1 MNRIFSVALAFV
13 LAVPAFAAADEER
26 PLHNPEQTRAVH
38 YFVSA
43 DRILD
48 ARAMAMDG
56 IVVQH
61 ILPGNRYIVLTN
73 DAATLRATPGVQSA
87 EPYAAREKMSRE
99 GLRAAAST
107 SPFVTVNVLFH
118 DDATFAAVQA
128 AVDAAGGTIETPLDI
143 AVDHPQRLR
152 VRLAPGSIPLL
163 ARNEAVFGVFGRPLR
178 AAPLNDVAAAQ
189 AHVTPLYSAP
199 YNLDGTG
206 IVLSQFEPESTS
218 GAGDDAVDTTHPE
231 LTGRVTLHNAPKP
244 GKHATHVAG
253 TMIAKGIVP
262 AAKGM
267 APNATLQEY
276 GLNGDTLFTDKQ
288 GLGTL
293 GITADN
299 NSWGFVLGW
308 QEEGNGDIPWV
319 WEGAADYIGA
329 YDALYSAPYDHLAI
343 DPTVNVL
350 FVHSSGND
358 GANTP
363 VLDSNGRHY
372 HTDANGKLVTSE
384 VFCYSKDGS
393 GTDCPAPPI
402 CSAGF
407 STKGT
412 DDNGNVH
419 VRMCETVKHVVYGPY
434 NTMSFIASE
443 KNILSVGAVSSDG
456 SIAFFSSRGPVRDGR
471 VKPDL
476 VAMGIGQY
484 STIPGGAYTNMNG
497 TSMSSPVVT
506 GATALL
512 AQQWKQTFNAR
523 PSPQQLK
530 TLLIAGARD
539 QVGTPDVDPPGP
551 DYTYG
556 YGLIDAQASVDL
568 IRADGGGGSHIRTS
582 TIANGASV
590 EIPLAVTTAGKFRA
604 VLGWADPEVVL
615 TPANSND
622 DPFAE
627 KTLVNDLDLKIIDA
641 SGNTV
646 LPYVLNKDNPTAA
659 ATRGV
664 NTLDNTEVVEI
675 ANAVPG
681 NYRAVI
687 TGKSVPVNSPQT
699 YVFVSTLAA
708 AGAPAPPCT
717 DALEPNDT
725 PAAAS
730 LIVNGQPVQAKI
742 CTNDTDWFSFTT
754 NRSGP
759 ITVTVTTKDTPV
771 TVQLNAPGPTPV
783 SSTTVAAN
791 SSGSVTGT
799 IGSGTNQIVA
809 PSQTWLIKI
818 TPAGNVTG
826 DSSYTLN
833 ATFPAANLGRA
844 PGRRPH

>member
-1 MNRIFSVALAFV
+1 MNRIFSIALVLA

-26 PLHNPEQTRAVH
+26 QLRKPEQDHAVH

-48 ARAMAMDG
+48 AQALAMDG

-61 ILPGNRYIVLTN
+61 ILPGNRYIVLTS
-73 DAATLRATPGVQSA
+73 DAATLRATAGVQSV

-118 DDATFAAVQA
+118 DDATFAAAQA

-143 AVDHPQRLR
+143 AIDHPQRLR
-152 VRLAPGSIPLL
+152 VRLAPGAIPLL
-163 ARNEAVFGVFGRPLR
+163 ARDEAVFGVFGRPLR
-178 AAPLNDVAAAQ
+178 AAPLNDVAANQ

-206 IVLSQFEPESTS
+206 IVLSQFEPEGTS

-231 LTGRVTLHNAPKP
+231 LAGRVTTHNAPKP
-244 GKHATHVAG
+244 GRHATHVAG
-253 TMIAKGIVP
+253 TMIAKGITP

-276 GLNGDTLFTDKQ
+276 GLNGDTIFDDKK
-288 GLGTL
+288 GLGAL
-293 GITADN
+293 GVTADN

-308 QEEGNGDIPWV
+308 QPEGNADILWV
-319 WEGAADYIGA
+319 WEGAAEYIGG
-329 YDALYSAPYDHLAI
+329 YDALYSAPYDKLAI

-363 VLDSNGRHY
+363 ELDTNGRHF
-372 HTDANGKLVTSE
+372 HTDVNGKTVTSE
-384 VFCYSKDGS
+384 IWCYSKNGS
-393 GTDCPAPPI
+393 GTDCPAV
-402 CSAGF
+402 CSAGL

-419 VRMCETVKHVVYGPY
+419 VPMCETVKHAVYGPF

-443 KNILSVGAVSSDG
+443 KNILSVGAIDASG
-456 SIAFFSSRGPVRDGR
+456 QIAFFSSRGPVRDGR
-471 VKPDL
+471 VKPDV
-476 VAMGIGQY
+476 VALGVAQF
-484 STIPGGAYTNMNG
+484 STIPGNSYTNMNG

-523 PSPQQLK
+523 PTPQQLK
-530 TLLIAGARD
+530 TLFIAGARD
-539 QVGTPDVDPPGP
+539 QIGPSNLDLPGP

-568 IRADGGGGSHIRTS
+568 MRADAGSGSHIRTG
-582 TIANGASV
+582 TIANGASI

-615 TPANSND
+615 TPANNND

-687 TGKSVPVNSPQT
+687 TGKVPVNSPQT
-699 YVFVSTLAA
+699 YVFVTTLAA

-730 LIVNGQPVQAKI
+730 LLVNGQPVQAKI
-742 CTNDTDWFSFTT
+742 CANDTDWFTFTT
-754 NRSGP
+754 NRSGS

-771 TVQLNAPGPTPV
+771 TVQLNSPGPTPV
-783 SSTTVAAN
+783 SSTTVPAN
-791 SSGSVTGT
+791 STGSVTGT
-799 IGSGTNQIVA
+799 IGSGTNQVVA
-809 PSQTWLIKI
+809 PSQTWLVKI
-818 TPAGNVTG
+818 TPGGSVTG
-826 DSSYTLN
+826 DSSYTIN
-833 ATFPAANLGRA
+833 ATFPAPNLGRA